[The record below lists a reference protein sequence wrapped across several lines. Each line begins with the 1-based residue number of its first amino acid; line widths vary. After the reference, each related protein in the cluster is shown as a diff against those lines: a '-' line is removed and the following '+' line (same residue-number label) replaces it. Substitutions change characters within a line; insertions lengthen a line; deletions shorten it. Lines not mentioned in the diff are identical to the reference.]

1 MKKNMGQRGGWPYID
16 PAHARKCFRFDKKNS
31 FFVHKK
37 KKGVEPSREK
47 ICKKYFD
54 ETRTSTLLFLKIDK

>member
-37 KKGVEPSREK
+37 KELSQAV
-47 ICKKYFD
+47 KKSAKNI
-54 ETRTSTLLFLKIDK
+54 STKQGLQHFCF